1 MDSFEIAEMIQP
13 NATKGLILKPGM
25 TIYKW
30 LIKTL
35 IKLIVYWFLGS
46 PCVGTLGY
54 CDIFS
59 KCRAVDAE
67 GPLARLKNILLNPET
82 LLTIRDWVTV
92 ILTWH
97 LIVYNS
103 TY

>member
-1 MDSFEIAEMIQP
+1 MCMDSFEIPEMTRP
-13 NATKGLILKPGM
+13 NATKGLILKP
-25 TIYKW
+25 
-30 LIKTL
+30 
-35 IKLIVYWFLGS
+35 GS

-82 LLTIRDWVTV
+82 LLTIREWVTV
-92 ILTWH
+92 LRILDRR
-97 LIVYNS
+97 LSY
-103 TY
+103 